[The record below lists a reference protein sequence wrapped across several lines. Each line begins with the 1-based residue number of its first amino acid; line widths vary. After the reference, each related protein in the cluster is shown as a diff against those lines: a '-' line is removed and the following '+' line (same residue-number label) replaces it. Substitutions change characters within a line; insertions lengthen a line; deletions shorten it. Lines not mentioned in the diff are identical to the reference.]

1 MCRIETPGERSSRT
15 QVISVRPLKRLDA
28 RTSKPDSNANT
39 LHSAIIPSTLCHLLM
54 SH

>member
-15 QVISVRPLKRLDA
+15 QVMSVRPLTGLDA
-28 RTSKPDSNANT
+28 RISKPDFTVNT
-39 LHSAIIPSTLCHLLM
+39 LHSANIPSTLCHLAM